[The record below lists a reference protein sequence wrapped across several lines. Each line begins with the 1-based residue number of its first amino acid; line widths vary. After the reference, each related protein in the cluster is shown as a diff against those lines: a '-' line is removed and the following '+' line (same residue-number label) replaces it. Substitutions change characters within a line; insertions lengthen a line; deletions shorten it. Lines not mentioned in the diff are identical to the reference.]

1 VDEVLMSFPKKKP
14 LPQELVGSFIDMR
27 VTVHL
32 KLIEMD
38 KLKDQVQHGECIGTY
53 TVLTSSINMAFWCQA
68 FFKRAID
75 KILILLGMRTWKR
88 MYSIFSS

>member
-1 VDEVLMSFPKKKP
+1 MSFPKKKP

-38 KLKDQVQHGECIGTY
+38 KLKDQV
-53 TVLTSSINMAFWCQA
+53 
-68 FFKRAID
+68 
-75 KILILLGMRTWKR
+75 
-88 MYSIFSS
+88 